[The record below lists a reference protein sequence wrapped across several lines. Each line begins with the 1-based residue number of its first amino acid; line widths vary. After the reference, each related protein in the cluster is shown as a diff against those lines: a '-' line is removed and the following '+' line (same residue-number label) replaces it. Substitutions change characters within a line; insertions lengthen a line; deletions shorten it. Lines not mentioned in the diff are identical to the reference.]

1 MSKLAEV
8 KKASRLYALYDAKMD
23 KIGDIKYIKV
33 YEIIKFRIKQKNR
46 YITKK
51 YYNLIYKNSY
61 SFISYIDD
69 VNRYNKLYNYYSK
82 MSPFIIEVEIMTSND
97 IEPLKQYYIDNNKK
111 YFDIITSDDRYNRKK
126 IELLEVKKHIKIDL
140 LDKFNN
146 IIYFEL

>member
-1 MSKLAEV
+1 MSKLSEV
-8 KKASRLYALYDAKMD
+8 KKASRLCALYDSKID
-23 KIGDIKYIKV
+23 KLGDIKYIKV

-51 YYNLIYKNSY
+51 YYNLIYKTSY
-61 SFISYIDD
+61 SFTNYIDE
-69 VNRYNKLYNYYSK
+69 VNRYNKLYNYYSRI
-82 MSPFIIEVEIMTSND
+82 SPFIIEVEIMTSDD

-126 IELLEVKKHIKIDL
+126 IELLEVKQHIKIDL

>member
-1 MSKLAEV
+1 MSKLSEV
-8 KKASRLYALYDAKMD
+8 KKASRLYALYDSKID
-23 KIGDIKYIKV
+23 KLGDIKYIKV

-61 SFISYIDD
+61 SFTNYIDE

-82 MSPFIIEVEIMTSND
+82 ISPFIIEVEIMTSDD
-97 IEPLKQYYIDNNKK
+97 IEPLKQYYIDSNKK

-126 IELLEVKKHIKIDL
+126 IELLEVKQHIKIDL

>member
-1 MSKLAEV
+1 MSKLSEV

-23 KIGDIKYIKV
+23 KTGDIKYIKV

-61 SFISYIDD
+61 SFTNYIDE

-82 MSPFIIEVEIMTSND
+82 ISPFIIEVEIMTSDD
-97 IEPLKQYYIDNNKK
+97 IEPLKQYYIDSNKK
-111 YFDIITSDDRYNRKK
+111 YFDIITSDDTYNRKK
-126 IELLEVKKHIKIDL
+126 IELLEIKQHIKIDL